1 MERSRQGKGRRWK
14 GLNKAK
20 EGNGQGQTRQRKG
33 IERALDKAKEGDGKG
48 QIKQREG
55 MERENGEDGMG
66 QIKEREGMERAKQ
79 AEERGWKELY
89 KETVGGWKYLI
100 SV

>member
-1 MERSRQGKGRRWK
+1 
-14 GLNKAK
+14 
-20 EGNGQGQTRQRKG
+20 
-33 IERALDKAKEGDGKG
+33 
-48 QIKQREG
+48 